1 MSSFIEKL
9 KKRGV
14 NAGGGGQ
21 EGAGAAAGASS
32 PQDAGAIAVD
42 VDIQQSMVDVVIIA
56 PLSGVDL
63 ADVQITVEG
72 EGDVVIVQGERKKPD
87 ILTAK
92 GDSMKAG
99 ETTMFISHENAWGP
113 FYRRIVLPV
122 EIEPSLA
129 RATLGRGLLTL
140 TLPLKKAAHKGT
152 GTPVSVTE
160 ASM

>member
-9 KKRGV
+9 KKRGLHTG
-14 NAGGGGQ
+14 NGGQ
-21 EGAGAAAGASS
+21 EAAGSKTPASA
-32 PQDAGAIAVD
+32 QDAGAISID
-42 VDIQQSMVDVVIIA
+42 VDIQQSLADIVIIA
-56 PLSGVDL
+56 LLPGVEL
-63 ADVQITVEG
+63 TDVQITVEG
-72 EGDVVIVQGERKKPD
+72 EGDVVILQGEVKKPE

-99 ETTMFISHENAWGP
+99 ETTMFIAHENAWGP

-129 RATLGRGLLTL
+129 RATLGKGMLML
-140 TLPLKKAAHKGT
+140 TLPLKKAARKGS
-152 GTPVSVTE
+152 GTPVNITE